1 MKPSGLVW
9 LYLITR
15 ECIDIMLILFNLGRV
30 YYCQNT
36 NITCTSPEN
45 KIVQKSK
52 SKPFLLSRSRN
63 LLANHKFKIH
73 SSVQMSWESFV
84 FCLNVLTWNK
94 SGNWQILSAS
104 FVQVGVKPYPPP
116 PLSEGDYAYGW
127 LRGIWRVNLDVK
139 LVDAAHVET
148 VRGSPPPDV
157 YRILNDNKW
166 LM

>member
-1 MKPSGLVW
+1 MKPSGLVC
-9 LYLITR
+9 LYQITR

-30 YYCQNT
+30 YYCQNI
-36 NITCTSPEN
+36 NITYTSPEN

-52 SKPFLLSRSRN
+52 SKPLLLSRSRN

-73 SSVQMSWESFV
+73 SSVQMSWESFF

-94 SGNWQILSAS
+94 SGNWQILPAS

-116 PLSEGDYAYGW
+116 PLSEGDFGW

-148 VRGSPPPDV
+148 VRGSPAPDV
-157 YRILNDNKW
+157 YHMYHILNDN
-166 LM
+166 